1 MRIGIDFD
9 NTIVC
14 YDGVFY
20 RAALDLGLI
29 PADLATSKNGVR
41 DYLNNSGQAEAFTK
55 LQGHVYG
62 SRMDLASCYPGA
74 KRFVFA
80 AAAAG
85 HELFVVSHKT
95 RHPILGPKHDLH
107 AAARG
112 FLVAENLVGP
122 GAFRPEN
129 VFFAQTKEQKVA
141 RVADLDC
148 QVFIDDLPEILST
161 PGFPAGLRA
170 VLFDPEA
177 RFSDLPGF
185 ERHES
190 WGAIEA
196 ALLGSR
202 R

>member
-1 MRIGIDFD
+1 
-9 NTIVC
+9 VC

-29 PADLATSKNGVR
+29 PADLAPSKNGVR

>member
-9 NTIVC
+9 HTIVC

-62 SRMDLASCYPGA
+62 SRMDLASCYPGVR
-74 KRFVFA
+74 RFLFA

-95 RHPILGPKHDLH
+95 RQPILGPKHDMH

-112 FLVAENLVGP
+112 FLAAENLIGP
-122 GAFRPEN
+122 GALRSEN
-129 VFFAQTKEQKVA
+129 VFFAMTKEEKVA
-141 RVADLDC
+141 RVAALDC
-148 QVFIDDLPEILST
+148 QVFIDDLPEVLSS
-161 PGFPAGLRA
+161 PGFPPGMRA
-170 VLFDPEA
+170 VLFDPED
-177 RFSDLPGF
+177 RFSDSPL
-185 ERHES
+185 ERHVS

>member
-29 PADLATSKNGVR
+29 PADLAPSKNGVR

-190 WGAIEA
+190 WVAIEA